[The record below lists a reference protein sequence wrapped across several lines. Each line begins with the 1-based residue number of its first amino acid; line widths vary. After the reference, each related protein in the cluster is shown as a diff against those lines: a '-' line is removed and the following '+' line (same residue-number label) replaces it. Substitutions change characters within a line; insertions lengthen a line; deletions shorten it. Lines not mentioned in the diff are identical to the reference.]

1 MQSERIETKGR
12 LVAKLVRELLARD
25 TYTSIADLAA
35 ALKAWCRH
43 LGIVYTNEDIN
54 EAFRLIES
62 NRPLPFAARRGEL
75 TPRVPSG
82 SPRPHD
88 AELGSR
94 GPQFSQRDALEA
106 LERVRRGPSC

>member
-1 MQSERIETKGR
+1 MLSERTETKGR

-25 TYTSIADLAA
+25 TYTSIADLAD
-35 ALKAWCRH
+35 ALKAWCRQ

-75 TPRVPSG
+75 TSRVTPG
-82 SPRPHD
+82 SPRPN